1 MKRPIS
7 LTQGLNA
14 ASILIK
20 MLAGTAC
27 VFLAT
32 GFHANA
38 AIIAYDGFSSTSY
51 TTGASLSGQLY
62 GGTGFESPG
71 SGLWYG
77 AGPVNVG
84 TSSSALTYAG
94 VASNDTGG
102 TYTPSSGGR
111 TYANLAAP
119 LTGNNTYYIS
129 VMMKNTLVSGDY
141 RAFELA
147 SGNGDTD
154 RILQVGTNADN
165 GDSGANW
172 GMRVNNTQSG
182 NSGVRLTSVTAEST
196 VKTTVFAV
204 IKLTYSTTAGTS
216 SATLWIDPTNLGSE
230 AASTNSVSIG
240 GLNFADASNIRF
252 AQYNYYSMSYWDE
265 VRIGTSWADVTP
277 VPEPS
282 TYALLGMGALVVV
295 LVYRRKESQLALAAK
310 G

>member
-71 SGLWYG
+71 SGRWYG

-172 GMRVNNTQSG
+172 GMRVNNVT
-182 NSGVRLTSVTAEST
+182 GVHTSVTALST
-196 VKTTVFAV
+196 VNTTVFAV
-204 IKLTYSTTAGTS
+204 IKLTYSTTAGAS

-230 AASTNSVSIG
+230 AASTNFVTVG
-240 GLNFADASNIRF
+240 GQTFADGLNIRF
-252 AQYNYYSMSYWDE
+252 AQYNNYSMSYWDE
-265 VRIGTSWADVTP
+265 VRIGTSWADVTT

-282 TYALLGMGALVVV
+282 TYALLGIGLLAVV
-295 LVYRRKESQLALAAK
+295 LVGRRRECQLALAVK
-310 G
+310 D

>member
-1 MKRPIS
+1 
-7 LTQGLNA
+7 
-14 ASILIK
+14 

-71 SGLWYG
+71 SGRWYG

-172 GMRVNNTQSG
+172 GMRVNNVT
-182 NSGVRLTSVTAEST
+182 GVHTSVTALST
-196 VKTTVFAV
+196 VNTTVFAV
-204 IKLTYSTTAGTS
+204 IKLTYSTTAGAS

-230 AASTNSVSIG
+230 AASSATGLTNFVTVG
-240 GLNFADASNIRF
+240 GQTFADGLNIRF
-252 AQYNYYSMSYWDE
+252 AQYNNYSMSYWDE
-265 VRIGTSWADVTP
+265 VRIGTSWADVTT

-282 TYALLGMGALVVV
+282 TYALLGIGLLAVV
-295 LVYRRKESQLALAAK
+295 LVSRRKEFQPATAAK